1 MEQGLMS
8 AIDHLSD
15 LRKRIIYVLIA
26 LVVLLGASLAFVSQI
41 YGYLVTPLHRLG
53 VKLVVVSPGE
63 VITVY
68 LTIAGFTA
76 IGLVLPFALY
86 QLWRFIAPGLLPKE
100 RRYTVRLL
108 PVAFVMFLLG
118 IAFAWFVI
126 FPTILHF
133 LIILSEQHFTVMLRA
148 DKYFAFLTNIC
159 IPFGF
164 IFELPI
170 VVVFLTR
177 IGVISPKLL
186 RRMRRYAY
194 LVAVILGVL
203 ISPPEL
209 ISHLSVVVPIILLYE
224 FSIFLSALTQ
234 KRRHRM
240 EGLTDT
246 LERSIENVADEEGS
260 SKP

>member
-26 LVVLLGASLAFVSQI
+26 LVVLLGASLAFVSHI
-41 YGYLVTPLHRLG
+41 YGYLIGPIHRLG

-68 LTIAGFTA
+68 LKIAGFVA

-86 QLWRFIAPGLLPKE
+86 QLWLFIAPGLLPKE

-118 IAFAWFVI
+118 VAFAWFFI
-126 FPTILHF
+126 FPTILRF
-133 LIILSEQHFTVMLRA
+133 LILLSEQHFNVMIRA
-148 DKYFAFLTNIC
+148 DMYFSFLTNIC
-159 IPFGF
+159 LPFGF

-170 VVVFLTR
+170 VVIFLTR
-177 IGVISPKLL
+177 IGIVSPKLL
-186 RRMRRYAY
+186 RKMRRFAY
-194 LVAVILGVL
+194 LIAVILGVL

-224 FSIFLSALTQ
+224 LSIFLSALTH
-234 KRRHRM
+234 KRRQKVMDAEDEAERAASRGAH
-240 EGLTDT
+240 GDT
-246 LERSIENVADEEGS
+246 N
-260 SKP
+260 